1 MFALNSRIEAS
12 GPHINDMLN
21 YIYIYKIHI
30 IMLNLEIEAPELH
43 IFFRLNLEI
52 WALEL
57 YIFTLTW
64 KWGH

>member
-30 IMLNLEIEAPELH
+30 YNYAKLGN
-43 IFFRLNLEI
+43 
-52 WALEL
+52 
-57 YIFTLTW
+57 
-64 KWGH
+64 